1 VIVYAFARYLSK
13 PIEAM
18 ADYSAEIAKGNLAV
32 QPLARTR
39 KDEIGRLSSHF
50 NEMAKTLRALVS
62 EAVNAAENVRL
73 SAERLSAAM
82 SNATASTRQITESI
96 EELSAGMENQ
106 AKGTEESSRVME
118 EMAQGIQHIAET
130 SSIAFDAAENMS
142 RHAQEGNEK
151 IQQSIRQM
159 DSIRSAF
166 DGLVVTI
173 RRLIEYSSRIEE
185 INITINDI
193 ASQTHLLA
201 LNASIEAARAGEQGK
216 GFAVVAEEVRKLA
229 DQSANSS
236 RQITQLVEAVQ
247 KTIHSAQQVV
257 KQSGEEVDNG
267 VSVIQET
274 GRAFLSILTYAR
286 LVLEKI
292 EDASSVAEQ
301 MSAGSQEIAASI
313 QEISRITA
321 ESSGRAKEISAAA
334 EEQLA
339 IIRDIESRTR
349 ELNEQARRLQ
359 NQVQKFRV

>member
-1 VIVYAFARYLSK
+1 
-13 PIEAM
+13 
-18 ADYSAEIAKGNLAV
+18 
-32 QPLARTR
+32 
-39 KDEIGRLSSHF
+39 
-50 NEMAKTLRALVS
+50 
-62 EAVNAAENVRL
+62 
-73 SAERLSAAM
+73 
-82 SNATASTRQITESI
+82 
-96 EELSAGMENQ
+96 
-106 AKGTEESSRVME
+106 
-118 EMAQGIQHIAET
+118 
-130 SSIAFDAAENMS
+130 
-142 RHAQEGNEK
+142 
-151 IQQSIRQM
+151 M